1 MKVMILSVS
10 AGGGH
15 LHAAEAV
22 RRHIML
28 RNQNSEV
35 FIVDTLKYINPI
47 IDKVVIGSYLKSL
60 KVTPSLYG
68 KIYNHSEADAGIAT
82 SISSIFNEAMTYKL
96 LPLITKTN
104 PDILICTHPFPVEMI
119 SILKAKN
126 KLDIPCLS
134 IITDYYSHHFW
145 LHPDIDAYIV
155 STQDMI
161 TDMICKGIPEATIH
175 NFGIPVVPEF
185 LIKYNKAKTLRDLN
199 FKENIPTILVMGGSL
214 GMGKIKTIYKELLK
228 VKNEIQIIVI
238 AGNNRKLYSE
248 LESIKDFSSKDTRII
263 GFTNKVNMFMQCSD
277 LLLTKPGGLTI
288 AESMICGIPLVL
300 FSPIPGQEE
309 KNAEFLLKHNLA
321 VNITNIDNC
330 STIIENLLND
340 AERLTNMKAN
350 CKEYSKP
357 EAGEDIYNLINS
369 LIKKDINKNL
379 LTKDLENINPSSV
392 KDQLTN
398 FLKIIERNFLRTA
411 KKFYYFIEYKL
422 S

>member
-22 RRHIML
+22 RRHVML
-28 RNQNSEV
+28 RNPNSEIV
-35 FIVDTLKYINPI
+35 IVDTLKYINPI

-82 SISSIFNEAMTYKL
+82 SISSIFNEAMTFKL
-96 LPLITKTN
+96 LPLINKTN

-119 SILKAKN
+119 SILKGKN
-126 KLDIPCLS
+126 KLDIPCIS
-134 IITDYYSHHFW
+134 IITDYYSHYFW
-145 LHPDIDAYIV
+145 LHPAIDAYIV
-155 STQDMI
+155 SNQDMI
-161 TDMICKGIPEATIH
+161 SDMISKGIPKNTIH
-175 NFGIPVVPEF
+175 NLGIPVVPEF
-185 LIKYNKAKTLRDLN
+185 LIKYDKAKTLMDLN
-199 FKENIPTILVMGGSL
+199 FKEDIPTILVMGGSL
-214 GMGKIKTIYKELLK
+214 GMGKIKTIYKELTK

-238 AGNNRKLYSE
+238 AGNNKKLYSE
-248 LESIKDFSSKDTRII
+248 LESIKDSSSKDTRII

-321 VNITNIDNC
+321 VNIIDIDNC
-330 STIIENLLND
+330 SAIIENLLSD
-340 AERLTNMKAN
+340 EVRLNNMKSN

-357 EAGEDIYNLINS
+357 YAGEEICNLINS
-369 LIKKDINKNL
+369 LIQKNVNENPLHKDSQLQELLPGSNSINNL
-379 LTKDLENINPSSV
+379 
-392 KDQLTN
+392 
-398 FLKIIERNFLRTA
+398 FRFIEKRILNTA
-411 KKFYYFIEYKL
+411 KKFYYYIEFKL